1 MLYFRKYIEV
11 VYKCHPT
18 SYSSRQICG
27 GQTKSLSCGA
37 PGEGIAIFSAKFQV
51 GVPVFHITELFVY
64 DFLKA
69 AGTMSMYC
77 PLRREIME
85 SALDRGKEETAVTM
99 KVGCIV

>member
-1 MLYFRKYIEV
+1 MNLIFRKYIEV

-51 GVPVFHITELFVY
+51 GFSSDSQELTMSLLRVSVIFVY
-64 DFLKA
+64 L
-69 AGTMSMYC
+69 S
-77 PLRREIME
+77 LN
-85 SALDRGKEETAVTM
+85 LHVL
-99 KVGCIV
+99 